1 MPELRR
7 RWQSSCSQKETQMK
21 DLNLSRDE
29 LDALIDQWIL
39 GKNAERN
46 RRLLKRR
53 LFDGICYE
61 PLAEE
66 FEISDKRHV
75 TS

>member
-1 MPELRR
+1 
-7 RWQSSCSQKETQMK
+7 MK

-66 FEISDKRHV
+66 FEISDKQARNIVNKCMAILIKHI
-75 TS
+75 